1 MKQSNKKMLN
11 TIGTFYLLYN
21 FAKDPVGTIKD
32 IFAGIC
38 LIAVFFGNFLIM
50 SFIETCLPV
59 YFTWSLTTNLF
70 LLVIEAITLAAIQD
84 CRKTQEWLP
93 FHVWSVLVLAFF
105 IVYLTWNM
113 INPFAYPLLKTI
125 ITLAIIFGIIALI
138 IHENNIS
145 KEL

>member
-32 IFAGIC
+32 IFACIC
-38 LIAVFFGNFLIM
+38 LMAVFFGNFLIM

-59 YFTWSLTTNLF
+59 YFTWSLTTNIF
-70 LLVIEAITLAAIQD
+70 LLVIEAITLAMIQD
-84 CRKTQEWLP
+84 CSKTKDWTP
-93 FHVWSVLVLAFF
+93 FQGWVIIVSLFA

-125 ITLAIIFGIIALI
+125 ITLAIIFGTIALI

>member
-21 FAKDPVGTIKD
+21 FAKDPVGTIKN

-38 LIAVFFGNFLIM
+38 LMAVFFGNFLIM
-50 SFIETCLPV
+50 SIIETCLPV
-59 YFTWSLTTNLF
+59 YFTWSFTTNLF
-70 LLVIEAITLAAIQD
+70 LLVIEAITLAGISD
-84 CRKTQEWLP
+84 CRKTKDWTL
-93 FHVWSVLVLAFF
+93 FYVWVTFVSTFF
-105 IVYLTWNM
+105 IIYLTWNM
-113 INPFAYPLLKTI
+113 INPFAYPLLKSV
-125 ITLAIIFGIIALI
+125 ITLAIAIGIIALI

>member
-38 LIAVFFGNFLIM
+38 LVLVFFGNFLIM

-59 YFTWSLTTNLF
+59 YFTWSLTTNIF
-70 LLVIEAITLAAIQD
+70 LLVIEAITLTGISE
-84 CRKTQEWLP
+84 CSKTKDWTP
-93 FHVWSVLVLAFF
+93 FQGWVIIVSAFF

>member
-21 FAKDPVGTIKD
+21 FAKDPIGTIKN

-38 LIAVFFGNFLIM
+38 LVAVFFGNFLIM

-59 YFTWSLTTNLF
+59 NFTWCLTTNIF
-70 LLVIEAITLAAIQD
+70 LLVIEAITLAGISD
-84 CRKTQEWLP
+84 CRKTKEWTP
-93 FHVWSVLVLAFF
+93 FHVWVIFVSAFF
-105 IVYLTWNM
+105 IIYLTWNI
-113 INPFAYPLLKTI
+113 INPFAYPLLKTV
-125 ITLAIIFGIIALI
+125 ITLAIAIGIIALI

-145 KEL
+145 KEI